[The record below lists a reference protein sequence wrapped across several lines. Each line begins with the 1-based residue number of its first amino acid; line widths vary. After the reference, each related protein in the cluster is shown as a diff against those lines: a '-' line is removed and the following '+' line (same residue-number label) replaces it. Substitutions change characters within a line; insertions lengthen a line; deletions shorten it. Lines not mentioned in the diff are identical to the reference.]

1 MNITQINNTNK
12 VLKALIIMILFSH
25 MGMDKEQI
33 RKIVIWDTELSF
45 QTMHLRK
52 EGETP
57 DNT

>member
-1 MNITQINNTNK
+1 
-12 VLKALIIMILFSH
+12 MILFSH